1 LWAANLKPASV
12 ATNSCVQ
19 KHVGVPKNF
28 VEFRRLS
35 SVDAASF

>member
-1 LWAANLKPASV
+1 MGRAANLSANV

-35 SVDAASF
+35 SVDAARF